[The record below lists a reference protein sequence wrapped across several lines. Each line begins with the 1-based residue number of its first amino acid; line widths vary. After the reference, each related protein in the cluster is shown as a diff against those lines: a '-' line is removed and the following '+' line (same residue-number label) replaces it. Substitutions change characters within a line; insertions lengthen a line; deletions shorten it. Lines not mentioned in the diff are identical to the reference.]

1 MGCWAPTPISP
12 SSSPYVVSRWKAAMH
27 FVSGQPFV
35 RAFEAD
41 ETNTWWGG
49 HGATR
54 VLETRMFPFLAP
66 CLLLSST
73 PGLGQGSTGPLS
85 RLE

>member
-1 MGCWAPTPISP
+1 MKQTLGG
-12 SSSPYVVSRWKAAMH
+12 V
-27 FVSGQPFV
+27 
-35 RAFEAD
+35 
-41 ETNTWWGG
+41 GG

-54 VLETRMFPFLAP
+54 VLETGMFTFLAP

-73 PGLGQGSTGPLS
+73 PGLGQGSTSPLS